1 MCDPHTAL
9 PPAAR
14 AIYRRAGREAAPLQQ
29 KSPSVKME
37 NANRKGF
44 VKEGE
49 AIKKSKPTPRPG
61 FTGRDA
67 P

>member
-1 MCDPHTAL
+1 
-9 PPAAR
+9 
-14 AIYRRAGREAAPLQQ
+14 
-29 KSPSVKME
+29 ME